1 MWRCIGLATA
11 VVTIGTLGFEL
22 IEPNWSYW
30 DALYFTLVTITTV
43 GYGDYGL
50 SEDGKVFASLIL
62 LGGIGTFTYSLTTLI
77 QIASDVDAILRR
89 KMRRCISECTN
100 HIIVCGYGRMG
111 RMICQELDRSDLKCV
126 VVERDPEHVL
136 HAKQDDRLVV
146 AGVASEDDTLL
157 AAGVERAQGVVCAVD
172 SDAENMFITVTAREL
187 NPMCRVVSRADSP
200 SSTHELEQAG
210 ASLVISPHQMAGKT
224 MATALI
230 HPRLA
235 RFLNRGDE
243 ESSYFEL
250 GEVIVQKGSS
260 IVGKDIREVGAEMA
274 GLVFVAVEKAD
285 GKLVVQPPGDF
296 QFSQGDVV
304 IFAGSGEVVDRMR
317 SASRTGKPEAVLA

>member
-187 NPMCRVVSRADSP
+187 NPMCRVVSRADVQGLP
-200 SSTHELEQAG
+200 SSSG
-210 ASLVISPHQMAGKT
+210 RASMT
-224 MATALI
+224 
-230 HPRLA
+230 R
-235 RFLNRGDE
+235 
-243 ESSYFEL
+243 
-250 GEVIVQKGSS
+250 
-260 IVGKDIREVGAEMA
+260 
-274 GLVFVAVEKAD
+274 
-285 GKLVVQPPGDF
+285 
-296 QFSQGDVV
+296 
-304 IFAGSGEVVDRMR
+304 
-317 SASRTGKPEAVLA
+317 